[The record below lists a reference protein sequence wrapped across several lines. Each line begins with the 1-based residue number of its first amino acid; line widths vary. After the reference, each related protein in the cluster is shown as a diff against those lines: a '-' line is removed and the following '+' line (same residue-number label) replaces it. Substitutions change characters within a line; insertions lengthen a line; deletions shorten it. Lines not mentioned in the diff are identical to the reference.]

1 MDVNNQSI
9 AQSGLAPLYPQTQ
22 QQLKSESRSA
32 AETENPVEDTKEGS
46 NEQAQARTD
55 NNQPQ
60 QGGGVDTYA

>member
-22 QQLKSESRSA
+22 QQLKSESRNA
-32 AETENPVEDTKEGS
+32 AETENPVEDAKEGS
-46 NEQAQARTD
+46 NEQPQPRTD

-60 QGGGVDTYA
+60 QNGRVDTYA